1 MRISVLRTI
10 QIYIYIFLMSKIY
23 DIYCV
28 CFKLFLRYISI
39 YDYLMSL
46 SIDIMLPIV
55 KTIVDR
61 TGMIEP
67 VTKIF

>member
-1 MRISVLRTI
+1 
-10 QIYIYIFLMSKIY
+10 MSKIY

-46 SIDIMLPIV
+46 SIDMMLPIV